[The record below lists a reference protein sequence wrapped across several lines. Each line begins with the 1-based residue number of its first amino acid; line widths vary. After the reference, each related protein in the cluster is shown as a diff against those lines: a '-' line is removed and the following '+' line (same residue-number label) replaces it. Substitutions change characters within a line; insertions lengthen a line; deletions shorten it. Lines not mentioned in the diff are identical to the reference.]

1 MLWVPFLLAAGAAPP
16 FFAEVA
22 ALLVASA
29 IVAYICSRLGIT
41 PIVSFLITGALIGP
55 QVLGLVKNPA
65 IIEGAAE
72 IGVVLLL
79 FTIGIE
85 FSLEELARIQRLI
98 FLGGALQVSSSL
110 IVVVGL
116 LALFQVDGRT
126 AVFTGCLLAL
136 SSTAIVM
143 KLLAARGESATAGGR
158 AILGI
163 LIFQDLAVVAM
174 VLVVPMLGGAGAGLA
189 GLAWALGKAAGILAL
204 VLLVARR
211 VMPRVLEAV
220 ARTCSQEIFVLA
232 VMAICFG
239 TAYLTSL
246 AGVSLS
252 LGAFLA
258 GLVVSESRF
267 KEMAFGEIQ
276 PLQILFSATFFVS
289 VGLLLDLKFLVAN
302 LPLVLGLALAV
313 MVIKA
318 FTAALSVRILGFGI
332 GTALFSGL
340 MIAQVGEFSF
350 VLERTGREMGLF
362 PAGMASGGQTFIAL
376 TVILMISTPLL
387 ARLGSGLESRL
398 GHRAAR
404 GKLADAAGG
413 DEEADNPH
421 AELAGHVIIAGYG
434 KAGRLL
440 ARALET
446 QGLPYLILTLS
457 PEGARE
463 AEGQG
468 FRVLRGNYARR
479 HELSLA
485 GLDRARLL
493 VVADD
498 DLEMTHRVV
507 RAARAMNPELPL
519 IVRTRFDSEIEALEG
534 AGARHVVTEEQESA
548 IRLVEKVLR
557 DLDVAEET
565 LVGYHDALRSHHRE
579 ISLPPSDPSRRGAAR
594 VAVRVEPVRLSDRQQ
609 ANPRCSHIDQT
620 REVLPGTPG
629 CEECLELGD
638 TWTHLRLC
646 MTCGHVGC
654 CDSSK
659 NRHATKHFH
668 STGHPIAKSIEP
680 GEDWAWCYEDAM
692 ML

>member
-1 MLWVPFLLAAGAAPP
+1 MHSVPFLLAAGAAPP
-16 FFAEVA
+16 FFAEIA

-29 IVAYICSRLGIT
+29 VVAYVCSRLGVT
-41 PIVSFLITGALIGP
+41 PIVSFLVTGALIGP
-55 QVLGLVKNPA
+55 QALGLVRDPA

-72 IGVVLLL
+72 VGVVLLL

-85 FSLEELARIQRLI
+85 LSLEELARIQRLI
-98 FLGGALQVSSSL
+98 FLGGALQVGLSL
-110 IVVVGL
+110 LVVAGL
-116 LALFQVDGRT
+116 LALFGVDGRT
-126 AVFTGCLLAL
+126 AIFTGCLLAL

-143 KLLAARGESATAGGR
+143 KLLASRGETATVGGR

-174 VLVVPMLGGAGAGLA
+174 VLVVPMLGGSGGSSVGVL
-189 GLAWALGKAAGILAL
+189 WALAKAVAILAV

-211 VMPRVLEAV
+211 VMPKVLEAV
-220 ARTCSQEIFVLA
+220 ARTCSQEIFVLT

-258 GLVVSESRF
+258 GLLVSESRF

-302 LPLVLGLALAV
+302 LPLVLGLALV
-313 MVIKA
+313 VVLIKA
-318 FTAALSVRILGFGI
+318 LSAALSVRLLGIGL

-350 VLERTGREMGLF
+350 VLERTGREMGLV

-376 TVILMISTPLL
+376 TVILMMSTPLL
-387 ARLGSGLESRL
+387 ARLGGALESRL
-398 GHRAAR
+398 SRRAASGR
-404 GKLADAAGG
+404 LADAPPA
-413 DEEADNPH
+413 EVEAAALYAD
-421 AELAGHVIIAGYG
+421 LTGHVIIAGYG
-434 KAGRLL
+434 KVGRLL
-440 ARALET
+440 ARALEA

-457 PEGARE
+457 PEGALE

-468 FRVLRGNYARR
+468 LRVLRGNYARR

-519 IVRTRFDSEIEALEG
+519 IVRTRFDHEIEALEG

-565 LVGYHDALRSHHRE
+565 LLGVQDSLRAHHRE
-579 ISLPPSDPSRRGAAR
+579 ISVPRPERAKRGAAASSIR
-594 VAVRVEPVRLSDRQQ
+594 MEPVRLNEREQ
-609 ANPRCSHIDQT
+609 ASPRCSHVDQT
-620 REVLPGTPG
+620 REVLPSAPG

-638 TWTHLRLC
+638 SWTHLRLC

-659 NRHATKHFH
+659 NRHATKHFQ
-668 STGHPIAKSIEP
+668 STGHPIIKSIEP
-680 GEDWAWCYEDAM
+680 GDDWAWCYEDAL